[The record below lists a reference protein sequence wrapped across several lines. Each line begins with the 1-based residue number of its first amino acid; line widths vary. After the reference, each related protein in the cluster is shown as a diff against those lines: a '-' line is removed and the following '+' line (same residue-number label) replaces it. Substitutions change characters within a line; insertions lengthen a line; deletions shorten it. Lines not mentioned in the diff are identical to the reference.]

1 MRLDPYNSLLLS
13 KKKGL
18 VSRPFLC
25 VLGSKEVKMRERD
38 IFEDIIDI
46 GKRRGILTYD
56 EINDALPSE
65 FFSPDEIEDL
75 MDILQDMG
83 VKVVDHEEIVPPEEE
98 IEEEIGEYEKTE
110 DLVQAYFYSM
120 GDISILT
127 KNEETELAKRLEAGK
142 EIIKETVTVLPLY
155 KKLEA
160 SLNGDEEELNP
171 EEEKVDEALIK
182 GVEILDTLM
191 KEVEVVDRK
200 ITRYGS
206 LKGLKNVIKEKKKQN
221 IDTRKLEALAKE
233 IEKTYKKVE
242 SEVGVKVDD
251 LKMMWTRILKARTL
265 MSAAKNELITR
276 NLRLVVNIAKN
287 YVGRGLPLLDLIQEG
302 NIGLMKAVDK
312 FKYEKGFK
320 FSTYATWWIRQAIT
334 RSLIDQTK
342 TIRVPVHMMEFY
354 NRVTKASRELT
365 QQIGREP
372 SNEEIAQKLMVPIR
386 KVEEVFR
393 AIQDPIALQTPVG
406 DEDTELEDFIGDKNS
421 PSPYSDAE
429 KLETSEQIQM
439 VLKTLTPKEEK
450 VIRMRFGVGADRD
463 HTLEEVGRHLSITRE
478 RVRQIEAKALR
489 KLKHPSRLKALKKLL
504 TTST

>member
-1 MRLDPYNSLLLS
+1 
-13 KKKGL
+13 
-18 VSRPFLC
+18 
-25 VLGSKEVKMRERD
+25 MRERD
-38 IFEDIIDI
+38 IFEEIIDI
-46 GKRRGILTYD
+46 GKRRGMLTYD

-83 VKVVDHEEIVPPEEE
+83 VKVVDHEEALPPEEE
-98 IEEEIGEYEKTE
+98 VEEELEEYEKTE

-127 KNEETELAKRLEAGK
+127 KDEETELAKRLEEGK
-142 EIIKETVTVLPLY
+142 TIIRDLVTALPLY

-160 SLNGDEEELNP
+160 SLNGDEEEVNP
-171 EEEKVDEALIK
+171 EEERTDEALLQSVDII
-182 GVEILDTLM
+182 GDLM
-191 KEVEVVDRK
+191 REVEAADRRIAK
-200 ITRYGS
+200 YGS
-206 LKGLKNVIKEKKKQN
+206 LKGLKAAIREKKKKN
-221 IDTRKLEALAKE
+221 VDTRKIEALAKE
-233 IEKTYKKVE
+233 IEKNYRKVE
-242 SEVGVKVDD
+242 SEIGAKVDEI
-251 LKMMWTRILKARTL
+251 KSMWSRIQKARMLIMT
-265 MSAAKNELITR
+265 AKNELITR

-334 RSLIDQTK
+334 RALIDQTK

-365 QQIGREP
+365 QQLGREP
-372 SNEEIAQKLMVPIR
+372 TNEEIAQKLVVPTR

-429 KLETSEQIQM
+429 KTETSEQIQQ
-439 VLKTLTPKEEK
+439 VLKTLTPKEEM
-450 VIRMRFGVGADRD
+450 VIRMRFGIGADRD

-489 KLKHPSRLKALKKLL
+489 KLKHPSRLKALKRL
-504 TTST
+504 TTTPA

>member
-1 MRLDPYNSLLLS
+1 
-13 KKKGL
+13 
-18 VSRPFLC
+18 
-25 VLGSKEVKMRERD
+25 MRERD
-38 IFEDIIDI
+38 IFEEIIDI
-46 GKRRGILTYD
+46 GKRRGVLTYD

-83 VKVVDHEEIVPPEEE
+83 VKVVDHEEVIPPEEE
-98 IEEEIGEYEKTE
+98 IEEELEEYEKTE

-127 KNEETELAKRLEAGK
+127 KDEETELAKRLEEGK
-142 EIIKETVTVLPLY
+142 TIIKELITALPLY

-160 SLNGDEEELNP
+160 SMNGDEEELTA
-171 EEEKVDEALIK
+171 EEEKADEALIES
-182 GVEILDTLM
+182 VEILESLM
-191 KEVEVVDRK
+191 KEVETADK
-200 ITRYGS
+200 KTYKYGS
-206 LKGLKNVIKEKKKQN
+206 LKSLKNVIREKKKKH
-221 IDTRKLEALAKE
+221 IDTKRLEALAKE
-233 IEKTYKKVE
+233 VEKEYKKVE
-242 SEVGVKVDD
+242 SEVGAKIDD
-251 LKMMWTRILKARTL
+251 LKSMWTRIQKAKMLITT
-265 MSAAKNELITR
+265 AKNELITR

-334 RSLIDQTK
+334 RALIDQTK

-365 QQIGREP
+365 QQLGREP
-372 SNEEIAQKLMVPIR
+372 TNAEIAQKLLVPTR

-429 KLETSEQIQM
+429 KTEASEQIQK
-439 VLKTLTPKEEK
+439 VLKTLTAKEEM
-450 VIRMRFGVGADRD
+450 VIRMRFGIGADRD

-489 KLKHPSRLKALKKLL
+489 KLKHPSRLKALKRL
-504 TTST
+504 TATPA

>member
-1 MRLDPYNSLLLS
+1 
-13 KKKGL
+13 
-18 VSRPFLC
+18 
-25 VLGSKEVKMRERD
+25 MREKD
-38 IFEDIIDI
+38 IFEEIIDI

-83 VKVVDHEEIVPPEEE
+83 VKVVDHEEALPPEEE
-98 IEEEIGEYEKTE
+98 LEEEIEEYEKTE

-127 KNEETELAKRLEAGK
+127 KDEETELAKRLEEGK
-142 EIIKETVTVLPLY
+142 TIIRDLICALPIY

-160 SLNGDEEELNP
+160 SLNGDEEEINP
-171 EEEKVDEALIK
+171 EEDRTDEALVQS
-182 GVEILDTLM
+182 VEIIDDLM
-191 KEVEVVDRK
+191 KEIEFSERR
-200 ITRYGS
+200 ITKYGS
-206 LKGLKNVIKEKKKQN
+206 LKGLRHAIREKKKKN
-221 IDTRKLEALAKE
+221 SDTKKLDILVKE
-233 IEKTYKKVE
+233 IEKLYKKVE
-242 SEVGVKVDD
+242 SEIGAKVDD
-251 LKMMWTRILKARTL
+251 LKAMWIRIVKAKTL
-265 MSAAKNELITR
+265 ISSAKNELITR

-334 RSLIDQTK
+334 RALIDQTK

-365 QQIGREP
+365 QQLGREP
-372 SNEEIAQKLMVPIR
+372 TNEEIAQKLIVPTR

-429 KLETSEQIQM
+429 KIETSEQIQK
-439 VLKTLTPKEEK
+439 VLKTLTPKEEM
-450 VIRMRFGVGADRD
+450 VIRMRFGIGADRD

-489 KLKHPSRLKALKKLL
+489 KLKHPSRLKALRRL
-504 TTST
+504 TAIPT

>member
-1 MRLDPYNSLLLS
+1 
-13 KKKGL
+13 
-18 VSRPFLC
+18 
-25 VLGSKEVKMRERD
+25 MRERD
-38 IFEDIIDI
+38 IFEEIIDI

-83 VKVVDHEEIVPPEEE
+83 VKVVDHEEALPPEEE
-98 IEEEIGEYEKTE
+98 LEEEIEEYEKTE

-127 KNEETELAKRLEAGK
+127 KDEETELAKRLEEGK
-142 EIIKETVTVLPLY
+142 AIIRDLICALPIY

-160 SLNGDEEELNP
+160 SLNGDEEEINP
-171 EEEKVDEALIK
+171 EEDRTDEALIQS
-182 GVEILDTLM
+182 VEIIDDLM
-191 KEVEVVDRK
+191 KEVEFSERR
-200 ITRYGS
+200 ITKYGS
-206 LKGLKNVIKEKKKQN
+206 LKVLRHAIREKKKKN
-221 IDTRKLEALAKE
+221 SDTKKLEILVRE
-233 IEKTYKKVE
+233 IEKLYKKVE
-242 SEVGVKVDD
+242 SEIGAKVDD
-251 LKMMWTRILKARTL
+251 LKAMWIRIVKAKTL
-265 MSAAKNELITR
+265 ISSAKNELITR

-334 RSLIDQTK
+334 RALIDQTK

-365 QQIGREP
+365 QQLGREP
-372 SNEEIAQKLMVPIR
+372 TNEEIAQKLIVPTR

-429 KLETSEQIQM
+429 KIETSEQIQK
-439 VLKTLTPKEEK
+439 VLKTLTPKEEM
-450 VIRMRFGVGADRD
+450 VIRMRFGIGADRD

-489 KLKHPSRLKALKKLL
+489 KLKHPSRLKALRRL
-504 TTST
+504 TAIPT

>member
-1 MRLDPYNSLLLS
+1 
-13 KKKGL
+13 
-18 VSRPFLC
+18 
-25 VLGSKEVKMRERD
+25 MRERD
-38 IFEDIIDI
+38 IFEEIIDI

-83 VKVVDHEEIVPPEEE
+83 VKVVDHEEMVPPEEE
-98 IEEEIGEYEKTE
+98 IEEEIEEYEKTE

-127 KNEETELAKRLEAGK
+127 KDEETELAKRLEEGK
-142 EIIKETVTVLPLY
+142 SIIRELIIELPLY

-160 SLNGDEEELNP
+160 SMNGDEEELDP
-171 EEEKVDEALIK
+171 EEEKTDEALIES
-182 GVEILDTLM
+182 VEVIEDLM
-191 KEVEVVDRK
+191 REVEAVDKK
-200 ITRYGS
+200 IAKYGS
-206 LKGLKNVIKEKKKQN
+206 LKGLKNLIKEKKKKH
-221 IDTRKLEALAKE
+221 IDTKKYELSAKE
-233 IEKTYKKVE
+233 VEKVYKKLE
-242 SEVGVKVDD
+242 SEVGAKVDEI
-251 LKMMWTRILKARTL
+251 KGMWSRIQKAKILIST
-265 MSAAKNELITR
+265 AKDELITR

-334 RSLIDQTK
+334 RALIDQTK

-365 QQIGREP
+365 QQLGREP
-372 SNEEIAQKLMVPIR
+372 TNEEIAQKLIVPIR

-429 KLETSEQIQM
+429 KIETSEQIQQ
-439 VLKTLTPKEEK
+439 VLKTLTPKEEM
-450 VIRMRFGVGADRD
+450 VIRMRFGIGADRD

-489 KLKHPSRLKALKKLL
+489 KLKHPSRLKALKRLL
-504 TTST
+504 STPA

>member
-1 MRLDPYNSLLLS
+1 
-13 KKKGL
+13 
-18 VSRPFLC
+18 
-25 VLGSKEVKMRERD
+25 MRERD
-38 IFEDIIDI
+38 IFEEIIDI

-83 VKVVDHEEIVPPEEE
+83 VKVVDHEEALPPEEE
-98 IEEEIGEYEKTE
+98 IEEEVEEYEKTE

-127 KNEETELAKRLEAGK
+127 KDEETELAKRLEEGK
-142 EIIKETVTVLPLY
+142 TIIKDLVTALPLY

-160 SLNGDEEELNP
+160 SLNGHEEEVNP
-171 EEEKVDEALIK
+171 EEERTDEALLQSVDII
-182 GVEILDTLM
+182 GDLM
-191 KEVEVVDRK
+191 REVEASDRR
-200 ITRYGS
+200 ITKYGS
-206 LKGLKNVIKEKKKQN
+206 LKGMKAAIREKKKKN
-221 IDTRKLEALAKE
+221 IDTRKIEALAKE
-233 IEKTYKKVE
+233 IEKNYKKVE
-242 SEVGVKVDD
+242 SEVGAKVDEI
-251 LKMMWTRILKARTL
+251 KSMWSRIQKARMLIMT
-265 MSAAKNELITR
+265 AKNELITR

-334 RSLIDQTK
+334 RALIDQTK

-365 QQIGREP
+365 QQLGREP
-372 SNEEIAQKLMVPIR
+372 TNEEIAQKLVVPTR

-429 KLETSEQIQM
+429 KTETSEQIQQ
-439 VLKTLTPKEEK
+439 VLKTLTPKEEM
-450 VIRMRFGVGADRD
+450 VIRMRFGIGADRD

-489 KLKHPSRLKALKKLL
+489 KLKHPSRLKALKRL
-504 TTST
+504 TTTPA

>member
-1 MRLDPYNSLLLS
+1 
-13 KKKGL
+13 
-18 VSRPFLC
+18 
-25 VLGSKEVKMRERD
+25 MRERD
-38 IFEDIIDI
+38 IFEEIIDI
-46 GKRRGILTYD
+46 GKRRGTLTYD

-83 VKVVDHEEIVPPEEE
+83 VKVVDHEETLSPEEE
-98 IEEEIGEYEKTE
+98 IEEELEEYEKTE

-127 KNEETELAKRLEAGK
+127 KDEETELAKRLEEGK
-142 EIIKETVTVLPLY
+142 TIIRELVTALPLY

-160 SLNGDEEELNP
+160 SMNGDEEELSA
-171 EEEKVDEALIK
+171 EERADEAMIK
-182 GVEILDTLM
+182 TVETIENLM
-191 KEVEVVDRK
+191 KEVEEKDK
-200 ITRYGS
+200 MIAKYGS
-206 LKGLKNVIKEKKKQN
+206 LKVLKSAIREKKKKN
-221 IDTRKLEALAKE
+221 IDTKKLEVLAKDV
-233 IEKTYKKVE
+233 EKTYKRIE
-242 SEVGVKVDD
+242 AEVGVKIDE
-251 LKMMWTRILKARTL
+251 LKSMWTRIQKAKTL
-265 MSAAKNELITR
+265 IETAKNELITR

-334 RSLIDQTK
+334 RALIDQTK

-365 QQIGREP
+365 QQLGREP
-372 SNEEIAQKLMVPIR
+372 TNEEIAQKLMVPTR

-429 KLETSEQIQM
+429 KIETSEQIQKI
-439 VLKTLTPKEEK
+439 LKTLTPKEEM
-450 VIRMRFGVGADRD
+450 VIRMRFGIGADRD

-489 KLKHPSRLKALKKLL
+489 KLKHPSRLKALKRLM
-504 TTST
+504 TIPA

>member
-1 MRLDPYNSLLLS
+1 
-13 KKKGL
+13 
-18 VSRPFLC
+18 
-25 VLGSKEVKMRERD
+25 MRERD

-83 VKVVDHEEIVPPEEE
+83 VKVVDHEESAQPEEE

-127 KNEETELAKRLEAGK
+127 KDEETELAKRLEAGK
-142 EIIKETVTVLPLY
+142 EIIKEIVTALPLY
-155 KKLEA
+155 KKLEI
-160 SLNGDEEELNP
+160 SLNGDEEETNS
-171 EEEKVDEALIK
+171 EDEKSDEPLQKSVGIIEYLMREVDVI
-182 GVEILDTLM
+182 
-191 KEVEVVDRK
+191 DRK
-200 ITRYGS
+200 ITRHDS
-206 LKGLKNVIKEKKKQN
+206 LRGLKRVIREKKKKR
-221 IDTRKLEALAKE
+221 IDTRRLETLAKE
-233 IEKTYKKVE
+233 VEKTYKRVE
-242 SEVGVKVDD
+242 SEVGVKIDE
-251 LKMMWTRILKARTL
+251 LKMMWIRIIKARTL
-265 MSAAKNELITR
+265 IVTAKNELITR

-334 RSLIDQTK
+334 RALIDQTK

-365 QQIGREP
+365 QQLGREP
-372 SNEEIAQKLMVPIR
+372 TNEEIAKKLTVPTR

-429 KLETSEQIQM
+429 KTETSEQIQM

-450 VIRMRFGVGADRD
+450 VIRMRFGIGADRD

-489 KLKHPSRLKALKKLL
+489 KLKHPSRLKALKKL
-504 TTST
+504 TITPP

>member
-1 MRLDPYNSLLLS
+1 
-13 KKKGL
+13 
-18 VSRPFLC
+18 
-25 VLGSKEVKMRERD
+25 MREKD
-38 IFEDIIDI
+38 IFEEIIDI

-83 VKVVDHEEIVPPEEE
+83 VKVVDHEEMVPPEEE
-98 IEEEIGEYEKTE
+98 IEEEIEEYEKTE

-127 KNEETELAKRLEAGK
+127 KDEETELAKRLEEGK
-142 EIIKETVTVLPLY
+142 FIIRELIIELPLY

-160 SLNGDEEELNP
+160 SMNGDEDELDL
-171 EEEKVDEALIK
+171 EEEKTDEALI
-182 GVEILDTLM
+182 ES
-191 KEVEVVDRK
+191 VEVIEGLMREIEAVDKK
-200 ITRYGS
+200 IAKYGS
-206 LKGLKNVIKEKKKQN
+206 LKGLKNLIKEKKKKH
-221 IDTRKLEALAKE
+221 IDTKKYELSAKE
-233 IEKTYKKVE
+233 VEKVYKKLE
-242 SEVGVKVDD
+242 SEVGAKVDEI
-251 LKMMWTRILKARTL
+251 KGMWSRIQKARILIST
-265 MSAAKNELITR
+265 AKDELITR

-334 RSLIDQTK
+334 RALIDQTK

-365 QQIGREP
+365 QQLGREP
-372 SNEEIAQKLMVPIR
+372 TNEEIAQKLIVPIR

-429 KLETSEQIQM
+429 KIETSEQIQQ
-439 VLKTLTPKEEK
+439 VLKTLTPKEEM
-450 VIRMRFGVGADRD
+450 VIRMRFGIGADRD

-489 KLKHPSRLKALKKLL
+489 KLKHPSRLKALKRLL
-504 TTST
+504 STPA

>member
-1 MRLDPYNSLLLS
+1 
-13 KKKGL
+13 
-18 VSRPFLC
+18 
-25 VLGSKEVKMRERD
+25 MRERD
-38 IFEDIIDI
+38 IFEEIIDI

-83 VKVVDHEEIVPPEEE
+83 VKVVDHEEMVPPEEE
-98 IEEEIGEYEKTE
+98 IEEEIEEYEKTE

-127 KNEETELAKRLEAGK
+127 KDEETELAKRLEEGK
-142 EIIKETVTVLPLY
+142 FIIRELIIELPLY

-160 SLNGDEEELNP
+160 SMNGDEDELDL
-171 EEEKVDEALIK
+171 EEEKTDEALI
-182 GVEILDTLM
+182 ES
-191 KEVEVVDRK
+191 VEVIEGLMREIEAVDKK
-200 ITRYGS
+200 IAKYGS
-206 LKGLKNVIKEKKKQN
+206 LKGLKNLIKEKKKKH
-221 IDTRKLEALAKE
+221 IDTKKYELSAKE
-233 IEKTYKKVE
+233 VEKVYKKLE
-242 SEVGVKVDD
+242 SEVGAKVDEI
-251 LKMMWTRILKARTL
+251 KGMWSRIQKAKILIST
-265 MSAAKNELITR
+265 AKDELITR

-334 RSLIDQTK
+334 RALIDQTK

-365 QQIGREP
+365 QQLGREP
-372 SNEEIAQKLMVPIR
+372 TNEEIAQKLIVPIR

-429 KLETSEQIQM
+429 KIETSEQIQQ
-439 VLKTLTPKEEK
+439 VLKTLTPKEEM
-450 VIRMRFGVGADRD
+450 VIRMRFGIGADRD

-489 KLKHPSRLKALKKLL
+489 KLKHPSRLKALKRLL
-504 TTST
+504 STPA

>member
-1 MRLDPYNSLLLS
+1 
-13 KKKGL
+13 
-18 VSRPFLC
+18 
-25 VLGSKEVKMRERD
+25 MRERD
-38 IFEDIIDI
+38 IFEEIIDI

-83 VKVVDHEEIVPPEEE
+83 VKVVDHEEALPPEEE
-98 IEEEIGEYEKTE
+98 LEEEIEEYEKTE

-127 KNEETELAKRLEAGK
+127 KDEETELAKRLEEGK
-142 EIIKETVTVLPLY
+142 AIIRDLICALPIY

-160 SLNGDEEELNP
+160 SLNGDEEEINP
-171 EEEKVDEALIK
+171 EEDRTDEALIQS
-182 GVEILDTLM
+182 VEIIDDLM
-191 KEVEVVDRK
+191 KEVEFSERR
-200 ITRYGS
+200 ITKYGS
-206 LKGLKNVIKEKKKQN
+206 LKGLRHAIREKKKKN
-221 IDTRKLEALAKE
+221 SDTKKLEILVRE
-233 IEKTYKKVE
+233 IEKLYKKVE
-242 SEVGVKVDD
+242 SEIGAKVDD
-251 LKMMWTRILKARTL
+251 LKAMWIRIVKAKTL
-265 MSAAKNELITR
+265 ISSAKNELITR

-334 RSLIDQTK
+334 RALIDQTK

-365 QQIGREP
+365 QQLGREP
-372 SNEEIAQKLMVPIR
+372 TNEEIAQKLIVPTR

-429 KLETSEQIQM
+429 KIETSEQIQK
-439 VLKTLTPKEEK
+439 VLKTLTPKEEM
-450 VIRMRFGVGADRD
+450 VIRMRFGIGADRD

-489 KLKHPSRLKALKKLL
+489 KLKHPSRLKALRRL
-504 TTST
+504 TAIPT

>member
-1 MRLDPYNSLLLS
+1 
-13 KKKGL
+13 
-18 VSRPFLC
+18 
-25 VLGSKEVKMRERD
+25 MRERD
-38 IFEDIIDI
+38 IFEEIIDI

-98 IEEEIGEYEKTE
+98 VEEELEEYEKTE

-127 KNEETELAKRLEAGK
+127 KDEETELAKRLEEGK
-142 EIIKETVTVLPLY
+142 SIIRELITALPLY

-160 SLNGDEEELNP
+160 SLNGDEEELAP
-171 EEEKVDEALIK
+171 EEEKPDEALLRS
-182 GVEILDTLM
+182 VEIVEGFM
-191 KEVEVVDRK
+191 KEVETSDK
-200 ITRYGS
+200 KTCKYGS
-206 LKGLKNVIKEKKKQN
+206 LKALKNAIREKKKKHT
-221 IDTRKLEALAKE
+221 DTKRLDVLAKE
-233 IEKTYKKVE
+233 VEKVYKKIE
-242 SEVGVKVDD
+242 SEVGTKIDD
-251 LKMMWTRILKARTL
+251 LKSMWTRIQKARTL
-265 MSAAKNELITR
+265 ISTAKNELITR

-334 RSLIDQTK
+334 RALIDQTK

-365 QQIGREP
+365 QQLGREP
-372 SNEEIAQKLMVPIR
+372 TNEEIAHKLSVPTR

-429 KLETSEQIQM
+429 KTEASEQIQK
-439 VLKTLTPKEEK
+439 VLKTLTPKEEM
-450 VIRMRFGVGADRD
+450 VIRMRFGIGADRD

-489 KLKHPSRLKALKKLL
+489 KLKHPSRLKALKRL
-504 TTST
+504 TTTPA

>member
-1 MRLDPYNSLLLS
+1 
-13 KKKGL
+13 
-18 VSRPFLC
+18 
-25 VLGSKEVKMRERD
+25 MREKD
-38 IFEDIIDI
+38 IFEEIIDI

-83 VKVVDHEEIVPPEEE
+83 VKVVDHEDALPPEEE
-98 IEEEIGEYEKTE
+98 LEEELEEYEKTE

-127 KNEETELAKRLEAGK
+127 KDEETELAKRLEEGK
-142 EIIKETVTVLPLY
+142 AIIRDLVTALPLY

-160 SLNGDEEELNP
+160 SMNGDEGELNP
-171 EEEKVDEALIK
+171 EEERPDEALLK
-182 GVEILDTLM
+182 SVEVIEELM
-191 KEVEVVDRK
+191 KEISSTDKRISK
-200 ITRYGS
+200 YGS
-206 LKGLKNVIKEKKKQN
+206 LKVLRSAVREKKKKK
-221 IDTRKLEALAKE
+221 IDTKKIEILAKE
-233 IEKTYKKVE
+233 VEKVYRRVE
-242 SEVGVKVDD
+242 SEVGAKVDD
-251 LKMMWTRILKARTL
+251 LKAMWVRILKAKTL
-265 MSAAKNELITR
+265 ITTAKNELITR

-334 RSLIDQTK
+334 RALIDQTK

-365 QQIGREP
+365 QQLGREP
-372 SNEEIAQKLMVPIR
+372 TNEEIAQKLTVPTR

-429 KLETSEQIQM
+429 KTETSEQIQQ
-439 VLKTLTPKEEK
+439 VLKTLTPKEEM
-450 VIRMRFGVGADRD
+450 VIRMRFGIGADRD

-489 KLKHPSRLKALKKLL
+489 KLKHPSRLKALKRL
-504 TTST
+504 TTTPA

>member
-1 MRLDPYNSLLLS
+1 
-13 KKKGL
+13 
-18 VSRPFLC
+18 
-25 VLGSKEVKMRERD
+25 MRERD
-38 IFEDIIDI
+38 IFEEIIDT
-46 GKRRGILTYD
+46 GKRRGVLTYD

-83 VKVVDHEEIVPPEEE
+83 VKVVDHEEAVLPEEE
-98 IEEEIGEYEKTE
+98 VEEELEEYEKTE

-127 KNEETELAKRLEAGK
+127 KDEETELAKKLEAGK
-142 EIIKETVTVLPLY
+142 EIIKEIVTALPLY

-160 SLNGDEEELNP
+160 SLNGGEEEELSP
-171 EEEKVDEALIK
+171 EEERADEALIES
-182 GVEILDTLM
+182 VEILDNVM
-191 KEVEVVDRK
+191 KEIEAADKK
-200 ITRYGS
+200 IARYGS
-206 LKGLKNVIKEKKKQN
+206 LKVLKNAIKEKKKKN
-221 IDTRKLEALAKE
+221 INAKRLEALAKE

-242 SEVGVKVDD
+242 SEVGVKIND
-251 LKMMWTRILKARTL
+251 LKLMWARIEKAKIL
-265 MSAAKNELITR
+265 MSTAKNELITR

-334 RSLIDQTK
+334 RALIDQTK

-365 QQIGREP
+365 QQLGREP
-372 SNEEIAQKLMVPIR
+372 TNEEIAQKLLVPTR

-429 KLETSEQIQM
+429 KIETSEQIQR
-439 VLKTLTPKEEK
+439 VLKTLTPKEER
-450 VIRMRFGVGADRD
+450 VIRMRFGIGADKD

-489 KLKHPSRLKALKKLL
+489 KLKHPSRLKALKKL
-504 TTST
+504 TVTPP

>member
-1 MRLDPYNSLLLS
+1 
-13 KKKGL
+13 
-18 VSRPFLC
+18 
-25 VLGSKEVKMRERD
+25 MRERD
-38 IFEDIIDI
+38 IFDEIIDI
-46 GKRRGILTYD
+46 GKRRGVLTYD
-56 EINDALPSE
+56 EINEALPSE
-65 FFSPDEIEDL
+65 FFSPDELEDL

-83 VKVVDHEEIVPPEEE
+83 VKVIDHEEALLPEEE
-98 IEEEIGEYEKTE
+98 VEEELEEYEKAE

-120 GDISILT
+120 GDISIL
-127 KNEETELAKRLEAGK
+127 KKDEETELAKRLEEGK
-142 EIIKETVTVLPLY
+142 KIVKAIVTTLPLY
-155 KKLEA
+155 EKTET
-160 SLNGDEEELNP
+160 SLNGEEDELSP
-171 EEEKVDEALIK
+171 EEERAEVALIK
-182 GVEILDTLM
+182 TVEILENIMGEIESTDRKIAKYVSLKELKKIINEKKKKNINSIKLQVLA
-191 KEVEVVDRK
+191 KEVEKV
-200 ITRYGS
+200 
-206 LKGLKNVIKEKKKQN
+206 
-221 IDTRKLEALAKE
+221 
-233 IEKTYKKVE
+233 YKKVE
-242 SEVGVKVDD
+242 SEVGVKVDV
-251 LKMMWTRILKARTL
+251 LKGMWDRIVKAKTL
-265 MSAAKNELITR
+265 ISASKNELITR

-334 RSLIDQTK
+334 RALIDQTK

-365 QQIGREP
+365 QQLGREP
-372 SNEEIAQKLMVPIR
+372 AKEEIAQKLGVPTK

-429 KLETSEQIQM
+429 RIEISEHIQR
-439 VLKTLTPKEEK
+439 VLKSLTPKEEK
-450 VIRMRFGVGADRD
+450 VIRMRFGIGMDRD

-489 KLKHPSRLKALKKLL
+489 KLKHPSRLKVLKTLM
-504 TTST
+504 TST